1 MVARIDSDN
10 SKTLIE
16 QMEILKSQQGGD
28 SVDPILKK
36 IDPKSGEGIK
46 PKETPSYSRMHHR
59 HNRS

>member
-16 QMEILKSQQGGD
+16 QMEILKSQQDGD
-28 SVDPILKK
+28 LVDPILKK

-46 PKETPSYSRMHHR
+46 PKETPYSRMHHR